1 MDIQPIKTEQD
12 YEQALERIDTLM
24 DAAADTPEGDELDL
38 LTTLVEAYEARHHP
52 VLPPDPIDAIRYQAE
67 QLGLSRKDLEPY
79 IGSSG
84 RVSEV
89 LNGKWPLT
97 LPMIW
102 RLHRGLRIP
111 LEVLI
116 QERGQDNR

>member
-12 YEQALERIDTLM
+12 YGQALERIDTLM

-52 VLPPDPIDAIRYQAE
+52 ILPPDPIDAIRFQAE

-89 LNGKWPLT
+89 MNRKRSLT
-97 LPMIW
+97 LPMIR
-102 RLHRGLRIP
+102 RLHKGLRIP

-116 QERGQDNR
+116 REREQDKR